1 MRKSWVSAL
10 AEELSAEQIVEE
22 LRKAKVSDLLVHTT
36 SMIASLGF
44 AKLDVETRDL
54 EQARLAIEALKALAP
69 LLPAE
74 SRRDVDGVV
83 AGIIDAILT
92 ASSRSAVSMM

>member
-1 MRKSWVSAL
+1 L
-10 AEELSAEQIVEE
+10 AEEPTAEQLVEE

-54 EQARLAIEALKALAP
+54 EQARLAIEALKALSP
-69 LLPAE
+69 LLPAD
-74 SRRDVDGVV
+74 SGRDVDGVV
-83 AGIIDAILT
+83 AALQLAYADAVKT
-92 ASSRSAVSMM
+92 AP

>member
-1 MRKSWVSAL
+1 MAD
-10 AEELSAEQIVEE
+10 EPTAEQLVEE

-54 EQARLAIEALKALAP
+54 EQARLAIEALKALSP
-69 LLPAE
+69 LLPPE
-74 SRRDVDGVV
+74 SGRDVDGVV
-83 AGIIDAILT
+83 AALQLAYADAVKT
-92 ASSRSAVSMM
+92 AS

>member
-1 MRKSWVSAL
+1 MTD
-10 AEELSAEQIVEE
+10 EPTAEQLVEE

-54 EQARLAIEALKALAP
+54 EQARLAIEALKALSP
-69 LLPAE
+69 LLPGD
-74 SRRDVDGVV
+74 SGRDVDGVV
-83 AGIIDAILT
+83 AALQLAYADAVKT
-92 ASSRSAVSMM
+92 AS

>member
-1 MRKSWVSAL
+1 M
-10 AEELSAEQIVEE
+10 AEEPSAEQIVEE

-69 LLPAE
+69 HLEGELAADLGRALTNLQVAYAE
-74 SRRDVDGVV
+74 
-83 AGIIDAILT
+83 AA
-92 ASSRSAVSMM
+92 AS

>member
-1 MRKSWVSAL
+1 VSAL
-10 AEELSAEQIVEE
+10 AEEPSAEQIVEE

-69 LLPAE
+69 LLPAA

-83 AGIIDAILT
+83 AALQLAYADAVKP
-92 ASSRSAVSMM
+92 SS

>member
-1 MRKSWVSAL
+1 MN
-10 AEELSAEQIVEE
+10 ESAEPTTEQLVEE

-36 SMIASLGF
+36 SMVASLGF

-69 LLPAE
+69 LLGDD
-74 SRRDVDGVV
+74 SRRGVEGVV
-83 AGIIDAILT
+83 AALQLAYADAVK
-92 ASSRSAVSMM
+92 SPS